1 MNELLK
7 VEVNERQEQT
17 VSGRELHM
25 FLEIETP
32 YKKWF
37 DRMCEY
43 GFAENMD
50 FVTVGQKCPI
60 ANGGYQERTDHIM
73 KIDMAKELCM
83 LARNEKGKQARHYFL
98 EVERDWN
105 SPEKVMARALKLAE
119 AKLAEVKLF
128 AEHQAKM
135 LEEAKPKVE
144 FYNEVTESDDTMDM
158 QTVAKVL
165 NYKNIGRNKLFE
177 ILRANRILRYNNQPF
192 QKYIDMGWFKQVET
206 KWTAAN
212 GDIRINV
219 KTVVFQ
225 KGLDGIRKILRKEYS
240 YE

>member
-1 MNELLK
+1 MELVEIRNNQVVVSSRQVAEKFGKEHRHVLENIRHILDAENSAAKFFSEDYVEYRGQKFPVYLMNRDGFTLLAMSFTGK
-7 VEVNERQEQT
+7 EALQWKMKYIQAFNEMEKRLQSKAPTTLKEALILALEQQERIEQLEQQ
-17 VSGRELHM
+17 REL
-25 FLEIETP
+25 
-32 YKKWF
+32 
-37 DRMCEY
+37 D
-43 GFAENMD
+43 
-50 FVTVGQKCPI
+50 
-60 ANGGYQERTDHIM
+60 
-73 KIDMAKELCM
+73 
-83 LARNEKGKQARHYFL
+83 
-98 EVERDWN
+98 
-105 SPEKVMARALKLAE
+105 
-119 AKLAEVKLF
+119 
-128 AEHQAKM
+128 
-135 LEEAKPKVE
+135 KPKVE

>member
-1 MNELLK
+1 MELVEIRNNQVVVSSRQVAEKFGKEHRNVLASIKEIINAENSAMTFFQENTYKAGTGKSYPEYLMNRDGFTLLAMSFTGK
-7 VEVNERQEQT
+7 EALQWKMKYIQAFNEMEKRLQSKAPTTLKEALILALEQQERIEQLEQQ
-17 VSGRELHM
+17 REL
-25 FLEIETP
+25 
-32 YKKWF
+32 
-37 DRMCEY
+37 D
-43 GFAENMD
+43 
-50 FVTVGQKCPI
+50 
-60 ANGGYQERTDHIM
+60 
-73 KIDMAKELCM
+73 
-83 LARNEKGKQARHYFL
+83 
-98 EVERDWN
+98 
-105 SPEKVMARALKLAE
+105 
-119 AKLAEVKLF
+119 
-128 AEHQAKM
+128 
-135 LEEAKPKVE
+135 KPKVE

-177 ILRANRILRYNNQPF
+177 ILRANRILRHNNQPF

-206 KWTAAN
+206 KWTASN